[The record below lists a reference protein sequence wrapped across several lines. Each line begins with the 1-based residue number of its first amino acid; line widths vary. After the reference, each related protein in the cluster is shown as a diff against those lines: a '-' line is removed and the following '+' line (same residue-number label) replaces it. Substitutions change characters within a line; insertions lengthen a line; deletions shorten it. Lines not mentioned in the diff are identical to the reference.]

1 MTQEELTSKLSEIN
15 NNILMLK
22 NAIKDLENKDKQVR
36 AQYLLEYPILK
47 EGTKVR
53 ILTQYQ
59 NYDDTITEKE
69 YVAYI
74 GEHLHKDEPYL
85 IPYLYSR
92 IYDDRN
98 IGVKLYKTKK
108 NGEKSAH
115 PLYIAGEKIVK
126 IDIL

>member
-1 MTQEELTSKLSEIN
+1 MTQEDLKSKLVEIN
-15 NNILMLK
+15 NNILMLE
-22 NAIKDLENKDKQVR
+22 NAIKDLKTQDTNVR
-36 AQYLLEYPILK
+36 TQYLLEYPILK

-53 ILTQYQ
+53 ILTQYK

-69 YVAYI
+69 YIAYI
-74 GEHLHKDEPYL
+74 GEHLHKDKPYFL
-85 IPYLYSR
+85 PYLYSQ
-92 IYDDRN
+92 IYDDKN

-115 PLYIAGEKIVK
+115 TIYLAGYKVVK